1 MSLNAAPGCAD
12 EDVSALAEGADVV
25 RRLALD
31 SGLTGD
37 LANDVYFVTLQHLY
51 SDDEQIC
58 DHSSRRLLRTAMEQC
73 AVARCLAWREGP
85 SRRHGHRAPAVK
97 S

>member
-1 MSLNAAPGCAD
+1 MSLNDAPGCAD
-12 EDVSALAEGADVV
+12 EDVSALAEGAGVV
-25 RRLALD
+25 RKLALD

-51 SDDEQIC
+51 TDHDQIG
-58 DHSSRRLLRTAMEQC
+58 DHSSRRLLLTALEQR

-85 SRRHGHRAPAVK
+85 SRPHGHRAPAVK